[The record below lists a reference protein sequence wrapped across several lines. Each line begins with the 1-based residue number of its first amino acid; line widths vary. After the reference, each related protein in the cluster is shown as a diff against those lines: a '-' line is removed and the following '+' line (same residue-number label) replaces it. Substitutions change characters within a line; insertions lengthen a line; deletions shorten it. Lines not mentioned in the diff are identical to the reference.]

1 MEAITVMKAKGHID
15 SPVEN
20 KLRAVAT
27 ASALGGPTPRAL
39 PEAASGGDSAGAAA
53 DLTFFV
59 RVREDMRELV
69 SRTTITVPRGSTPLD
84 VAA

>member
-1 MEAITVMKAKGHID
+1 MKAKGHID

-20 KLRAVAT
+20 KRRAAAT

-53 DLTFFV
+53 DLTFSV